1 MLAVVLLAV
10 QAAAARTYNAKE
22 MYNYFEKAKKLADSG
37 KDIVEIPVYFS
48 CASTNATYRYDQKND
63 CLVIENKSGKYVRN
77 ASIIC
82 PDTRFA
88 SSFSVDGETDNGD
101 TEYGPILSSDVGGVK
116 GSLPINWTNEG
127 NSPLL
132 NDITLNMDMPSSTAV
147 KIYSITIGEDV
158 KPKFEWS
165 KSSLTAVL
173 GEETDFPEIQYDTQ
187 WFYDYE
193 GLKIKYTS
201 NDEKVASIDADGK
214 VVALAYG
221 TATITAAVERTENH
235 PAATASYTLNV
246 VPFTITGSV
255 ENITLTE
262 PNTLRDKLIDLE
274 TTAIGSLT
282 LHGKMGSD
290 DITVLHSNAR
300 FQNLQVLDLSD
311 VTLVADEGLYSTI
324 ATREGSD
331 VGLGSAT
338 YKYYLSEREE
348 VIEKSSPTG
357 LGGGNVVVSNYT
369 MDLGGAFYG
378 MPIKQLC
385 LPRGTKRIGDRIC
398 LDCANLVEVKNA
410 AMVEAVEDKA
420 FNGCENLRFCDV
432 SQPKS
437 VGKSAFYGTKLTDID
452 LSKATGIGY
461 QAFMKSWIS
470 SADLSSLTEVAD
482 FAFDECKNLKEVT
495 FGSGLTRIH
504 QWAFYQTAIT
514 SLTLPEGLTTI
525 EKGAFAN
532 SGVAAIKVPS
542 SLEYIGKEILF
553 GTPWMQS
560 QEAVDNVI
568 YLGSIALC
576 GEASV
581 RYGVNQSADIR
592 FREGT
597 AMVADGFLSSYV
609 NSSSAVKFKED
620 VKSVVFPNS
629 VKWIGDN
636 AFSYCTN
643 MEYALPKSVEHI
655 GEYAFSDNSKVLTL
669 TLPATLKHV
678 GNGAFSDNTSLIRLT
693 FNAVDAE
700 CESELFSGCTSLE
713 KVTFAAG
720 ISNIPEYCFASC
732 SSLSRVEFAGNASA
746 GTSASKAS
754 AHAMG
759 EPLEFRKYCFSGCS
773 NLKKFDFPART
784 DSIGES
790 AFHGCSLTEL
800 DFTKG
805 GRYIGYHAFR
815 GCPVQTLLMGPSL
828 KSIDDKAFQYNS
840 TMKSIYAY
848 RPTPPEITDGGYEFA
863 KLASTAMVYTFTDLL
878 YVYDADAV
886 WTKFT
891 ITEMDDEHKALV
903 DGISH
908 ITADDTRTDVTYDLQ
923 GRRVKTPAHG
933 IYIINGRKVLR

>member
-1 MLAVVLLAV
+1 MLALMLLAV
-10 QAAAARTYNAKE
+10 QTAAARTYNAKE
-22 MYNYFEKAKKLADSG
+22 IYNYFEAAKKLADSG
-37 KDIVEIPVYFS
+37 KDIVGIPVYFS
-48 CASTNATYRYDQKND
+48 CASTNATYRYDQANN
-63 CLVIENKSGKYVRN
+63 CVVIENKSGKHVRD

-82 PDTRFA
+82 PGTRFA
-88 SSFSVDGETDNGD
+88 SSFSVDGETENDHV
-101 TEYGPILSSDVGGVK
+101 IVSSEVALDEK
-116 GSLPINWTNEG
+116 NALPINWTQEG
-127 NSPLL
+127 YSPLQ
-132 NDITLNMDMPSSTAV
+132 NDITLKLDMLPNAWI

-158 KPKFEWS
+158 KPQFEWS
-165 KSSLTAVL
+165 KSNLTAVL
-173 GEETDFPEIQYDTQ
+173 GEETAFPEIQYDTQ

-193 GLKIKYTS
+193 GLKIKYASS
-201 NDEKVASIDADGK
+201 NENVARIDADGK

-221 TATITAAVERTENH
+221 TATISAAVARTENH

-246 VPFTITGSV
+246 VPFAITGSV

-290 DITVLHSNAR
+290 DIDVLHTNAR
-300 FQNLQVLDLSD
+300 FQNLQVLDLGD

-331 VGLGSAT
+331 IGLGSAT

-378 MPIKQLC
+378 MPIKQLS

-398 LDCANLVEVKNA
+398 MGCANLVEVKNA
-410 AMVEAVEDKA
+410 ATVEAVEDNA
-420 FNGCENLRFCDV
+420 FNGCGNLRFCDV
-432 SQPKS
+432 SEPTS
-437 VGKSAFYGTKLTDID
+437 VGKSAFYGTKVTDID
-452 LSKATGIGY
+452 LSKATWIGY

-470 SADLSSLTEVAD
+470 KADLSSLTEVAD

-495 FGSGLTRIH
+495 FGSGLTLIR
-504 QWAFYQTAIT
+504 QWAFCQTAIT

-542 SLEYIGKEILF
+542 SLEHIGKDVLF

-597 AMVADGFLSSYV
+597 TIITDNFIETYV
-609 NSSSAVKFKED
+609 YPRSALTQREEI
-620 VKSVVFPNS
+620 KSVVFPNS
-629 VKWIGDN
+629 VKWIGDQ
-636 AFSYCTN
+636 AFSFCTD
-643 MEYALPKSVEHI
+643 MEYTLPKSVEHI
-655 GEYAFSDNSKVLTL
+655 GSYAFGYNSKVTAL
-669 TLPATLKHV
+669 TLPATLKYV
-678 GNGAFSDNTSLIRLT
+678 GSEAFRDNTSLMRIT

-700 CESELFSGCTSLE
+700 CESNLFSRCTSIE

-720 ISNIPEYCFASC
+720 ISNIPEYCFDSC
-732 SSLSRVEFAGNASA
+732 NSLSRVEFAENASA

-754 AHAMG
+754 ANAMG

-784 DSIGES
+784 DSIGDS
-790 AFHGCSLTEL
+790 AFYGCALTEL
-800 DFTKG
+800 DLTKG
-805 GRYIGYHAFR
+805 GRYIGNQAFR
-815 GCPVQTLLMGPSL
+815 SNPVQTLLMGSSL
-828 KSIDDKAFQYNS
+828 KSIDDKAFQYNN

-878 YVYDADAV
+878 YLYDADAV

-891 ITEMDDEHKALV
+891 ITEMDEEHKGL
-903 DGISH
+903 GISD
-908 ITADDTRTDVTYDLQ
+908 ITADDAHTDVIYDLQ
-923 GRRVKTPAHG
+923 GRRVKMPAHG
-933 IYIINGRKVLR
+933 VYIINGRKVLK

>member
-1 MLAVVLLAV
+1 MLVSSEVVLD
-10 QAAAARTYNAKE
+10 
-22 MYNYFEKAKKLADSG
+22 EKGA
-37 KDIVEIPVYFS
+37 
-48 CASTNATYRYDQKND
+48 
-63 CLVIENKSGKYVRN
+63 
-77 ASIIC
+77 
-82 PDTRFA
+82 
-88 SSFSVDGETDNGD
+88 
-101 TEYGPILSSDVGGVK
+101 
-116 GSLPINWTNEG
+116 LPINWTQEG
-127 NSPLL
+127 YSPLQ
-132 NDITLNMDMPSSTAV
+132 NDITLELGLLSNAWI
-147 KIYSITIGEDV
+147 KIYSITVGEDV
-158 KPKFEWS
+158 KPQFEWG
-165 KSSLTAVL
+165 KSSLSAVL
-173 GEETDFPEIQYDTQ
+173 GEEMAFPEIQYDDR
-187 WFYDYE
+187 WFYDYD
-193 GLKIKYTS
+193 GLKIKYASS
-201 NDEKVASIDADGK
+201 NENVARIDADGK
-214 VVALAYG
+214 VVALSYG

-255 ENITLTE
+255 EDITLTE

-290 DITVLHSNAR
+290 DIDVLHTNAR
-300 FQNLQVLDLSD
+300 FKNLQVLDLSD
-311 VTLVADEGLYSTI
+311 VMLVPDEGLYSTI

-331 VGLGSAT
+331 VGRGSTT

-348 VIEKSSPTG
+348 MVENSSPTG
-357 LGGGNVVVSNYT
+357 LGGGNVLVSNYT

-378 MPIKQLC
+378 MPIKQLS

-398 LDCANLVEVKNA
+398 LDCSNLVEVKNA
-410 AMVEAVEDKA
+410 TMVEAVEDNA
-420 FNGCENLRFCDV
+420 FNGCVNLRFCDV
-432 SQPKS
+432 SQPTS
-437 VGKSAFYGTKLTDID
+437 VGKSAFYGTKVTDID

-470 SADLSSLTEVAD
+470 KADLSSLTEVAD
-482 FAFDECKNLKEVT
+482 FAFDECENLKEVT
-495 FGSGLTRIH
+495 FGNGLTLIR

-532 SGVAAIKVPS
+532 SKVAAIKVPS
-542 SLEYIGKEILF
+542 SLEYIGIEILRD
-553 GTPWMQS
+553 TPWLQS

-597 AMVADGFLSSYV
+597 TIITDNFIETYV
-609 NSSSAVKFKED
+609 YPRSALIKRED
-620 VKSVVFPNS
+620 IKSVVFPNS
-629 VKWIGDN
+629 VKWIGDQ
-636 AFSYCTN
+636 AFSFCTN
-643 MEYALPKSVEHI
+643 MEYTLPKSVEHI
-655 GEYAFSDNSKVLTL
+655 GEYAFGDNSKVLTL

-678 GNGAFSDNTSLIRLT
+678 GSGAFSDNTSLMRLT

-700 CESELFSGCTSLE
+700 CGSELFSRCTSLE

-720 ISNIPEYCFASC
+720 ISNIPENCFISC
-732 SSLSRVEFAGNASA
+732 SSLSRVEFAENASA
-746 GTSASKAS
+746 GARASKVS
-754 AHAMG
+754 ANVTDK
-759 EPLEFRKYCFSGCS
+759 PLEFRAYCFTGCS

-784 DSIGES
+784 DSIGNS
-790 AFHGCSLTEL
+790 AFYGCALTEL
-800 DFTKG
+800 DLTKG
-805 GRYIGYHAFR
+805 GRHIGYQAFR
-815 GCPVQTLLMGPSL
+815 SCPVQTLLMGPSL

-848 RPTPPEITDGGYEFA
+848 RLTPPEITDGGYEFA

-908 ITADDTRTDVTYDLQ
+908 ITAGDTRTDVTYDLQ

-933 IYIINGRKVLR
+933 IYIIKGRKVLR

>member
-1 MLAVVLLAV
+1 MLALVLLAV
-10 QAAAARTYNAKE
+10 QTAAARTYNAKE
-22 MYNYFEKAKKLADSG
+22 IYNYFEAAKKLADSG
-37 KDIVEIPVYFS
+37 KDIVGIPVYFS
-48 CASTNATYRYDQKND
+48 CASTNATYRYDQANN
-63 CLVIENKSGKYVRN
+63 CLVIENKSGKYVRD
-77 ASIIC
+77 ASIVC

-88 SSFSVDGETDNGD
+88 SSFSVDGETED
-101 TEYGPILSSDVGGVK
+101 EYVLVQSEISVDEKGG
-116 GSLPINWTNEG
+116 LPMNWTQEG
-127 NSPLL
+127 YPPLQ
-132 NDITLNMDMPSSTAV
+132 NDITLKLGMPSNAWI

-158 KPKFEWS
+158 KPQFEWS
-165 KSSLTAVL
+165 KSSLTAAL
-173 GEETDFPEIQYDTQ
+173 GEETAFPEIQYDTQ
-187 WFYDYE
+187 WFYDYK
-193 GLKIKYTS
+193 GLKIKYASS
-201 NDEKVASIDADGK
+201 NENVARIDADGK

-221 TATITAAVERTENH
+221 TATISASVARTENH

-246 VPFTITGSV
+246 VPFAITGSV

-290 DITVLHSNAR
+290 DIDVLHTNAR
-300 FQNLQVLDLSD
+300 FQNLQVLDLGD

-331 VGLGSAT
+331 VGLGSTT

-378 MPIKQLC
+378 MPVKQLS
-385 LPRGTKRIGDRIC
+385 LPQGTKRIGDRIC
-398 LDCANLVEVKNA
+398 LGCANLVEVKNA
-410 AMVEAVEDKA
+410 TMVEAVEDNA

-432 SQPKS
+432 SQPMS
-437 VGKSAFYGTKLTDID
+437 VGKSAFYGTKVTDID

-470 SADLSSLTEVAD
+470 KVDLSSLTEVAD
-482 FAFDECKNLKEVT
+482 FAFEECKNLKEVT
-495 FGSGLTRIH
+495 FGSGLTCIR
-504 QWAFYQTAIT
+504 QWAFHQTAIT

-532 SGVAAIKVPS
+532 SKVAAIKVPS
-542 SLEYIGKEILF
+542 SLEYIGKDVLF
-553 GTPWMQS
+553 GTPWLQS

-597 AMVADGFLSSYV
+597 AMIADGFLSSYV
-609 NSSSAVKFKED
+609 NSSSAVKYKED

-643 MEYALPKSVEHI
+643 MEYTLPKSVEHI
-655 GEYAFSDNSKVLTL
+655 GNDAFCSNSKISTL
-669 TLPATLKHV
+669 ILPATLKHV
-678 GNGAFSDNTSLIRLT
+678 GSGAFRDNTSLMRLT

-700 CESELFSGCTSLE
+700 CGSELFRRCTSLE
-713 KVTFAAG
+713 KVTFASG
-720 ISNIPEYCFASC
+720 ISNIPENCFESC
-732 SSLSRVEFAGNASA
+732 STLSRVEFAENASV
-746 GTSASKAS
+746 GTRTSRVSANVTN
-754 AHAMG
+754 
-759 EPLEFRKYCFSGCS
+759 EPLEFRAYCFLGCS

-784 DSIGES
+784 DSIGNS
-790 AFHGCSLTEL
+790 AFYGCALTEL
-800 DFTKG
+800 DLTKG
-805 GRYIGYHAFR
+805 GRHIGYQAFR
-815 GCPVQTLLMGPSL
+815 SCPVQTLLMGPSL

>member
-1 MLAVVLLAV
+1 MLALVLLEV
-10 QAAAARTYNAKE
+10 QTAAARTYNAKE
-22 MYNYFEKAKKLADSG
+22 IYNFFEAAKKLADSG
-37 KDIVEIPVYFS
+37 KDIVGIPVYFS
-48 CASTNATYRYDQKND
+48 CASTNATYRYDQKNN
-63 CLVIENKSGKYVRN
+63 CLVIENKSKNYVRN

-88 SSFSVDGETDNGD
+88 SSFSVDGETED
-101 TEYGPILSSDVGGVK
+101 EYVLVQSEISIDEKGG
-116 GSLPINWTNEG
+116 LPINWIHKG
-127 NSPLL
+127 SSPLE
-132 NDITLNMDMPSSTAV
+132 NDITLMFGMPSNAWI
-147 KIYSITIGEDV
+147 KIYSIAIGEDV
-158 KPKFEWS
+158 KPQFEWS
-165 KSSLTAVL
+165 KSDLTAVL
-173 GEETDFPEIQYDTQ
+173 GEETAFPEIQYDTQ

-201 NDEKVASIDADGK
+201 SDEKVARIDADGK

-221 TATITAAVERTENH
+221 TATISAAVARTENH

-255 ENITLTE
+255 EDITLTE

-300 FQNLQVLDLSD
+300 FQNLQVLNLSD

-398 LDCANLVEVKNA
+398 LGCANLVEVKNA
-410 AMVEAVEDKA
+410 ATVEAVEDKA

-437 VGKSAFYGTKLTDID
+437 VGECAFYGTKVADID
-452 LSKATGIGY
+452 LSKATEIGY

-470 SADLSSLTEVAD
+470 KADLSSLTEVARE
-482 FAFDECKNLKEVT
+482 AFDACKNLKEVK
-495 FGSGLTRIH
+495 FGSGLTCIR
-504 QWAFYQTAIT
+504 QWAFNESGIT
-514 SLTLPEGLTTI
+514 SLTLPEGLTII
-525 EKGAFAN
+525 EKGAFSN
-532 SGVAAIKVPS
+532 SEVATVNAPS
-542 SLEYIGKEILF
+542 SLEHIGVYILSR
-553 GTPWMQS
+553 TPWMQS

-568 YLGSIALC
+568 YLGNIALC
-576 GEASV
+576 GEASE
-581 RYGVNQSADIR
+581 RYRVNQSADVR

-597 AMVADGFLSSYV
+597 TTIADGFIDTYIE
-609 NSSSAVKFKED
+609 NSSSAVKYKKD
-620 VKSVVFPNS
+620 IKSVVFPNS

-643 MEYALPKSVEHI
+643 MEYTLPNSVEHI
-655 GEYAFSDNSKVLTL
+655 GSYAFVYNTKVTAL

-678 GNGAFSDNTSLIRLT
+678 GSEAFRDNTSLMRLT

-700 CESELFSGCTSLE
+700 CESYLFSRCTSLE

-720 ISNIPEYCFASC
+720 ISNIPEYCFDSC
-732 SSLSRVEFAGNASA
+732 NSLSRVEFAENASA
-746 GTSASKAS
+746 GTRARKAS
-754 AHAMG
+754 ANAMG
-759 EPLEFRKYCFSGCS
+759 EPLEFRENCFLGCS
-773 NLKKFDFPART
+773 SIKKFNFPART
-784 DSIGES
+784 DSIGDG
-790 AFHGCSLTEL
+790 AFYGCALTEL
-800 DFTKG
+800 DLTKG
-805 GRYIGYHAFR
+805 GRYIGNQAFR
-815 GCPVQTLLMGPSL
+815 GCPVQTLLMGSSL
-828 KSIDDKAFQYNS
+828 KSIDDKAFQYNN

-848 RPTPPEITDGGYEFA
+848 RQTPPEITDGGYEFA
-863 KLASTAMVYTFTDLL
+863 KLASTAMVYTFADLL

-891 ITEMDDEHKALV
+891 ITEMDEEHKGL
-903 DGISH
+903 GISD
-908 ITADDTRTDVTYDLQ
+908 ITADDAHTDVIYDLQ
-923 GRRVKTPAHG
+923 GRRMKTPTHG
-933 IYIINGRKVLR
+933 IYIINGRKVLK